1 MFLSTSRA
9 ALPVLFLL
17 SLGNAVAQQLATEG
31 QFSVSSSGSAQYTV
45 PIEVPAGAGG
55 MQPSLALV
63 YNSNSGIGEAGYGMF
78 VAGLSRI
85 TRCARTIAQDGVL
98 SAVLYR
104 IEDGYC
110 LDGQRLIPISGV
122 NGRNGTEYRTES
134 DSFSKIVSNGEYTAY
149 PTSALAG
156 PVSFTVWTKSG
167 RKMEFGQTVDSQ
179 IRKPGID
186 GMITSGQSDAARPIR
201 GWALNKV
208 TDRSGNY
215 MTVTYANLSN
225 ANQNLAPDLMGD
237 DGYFQPMRVDYAGNE
252 ATGDLPKH
260 SVRFQ
265 WNDPQKARIR
275 YEGGFPISSNGWLN
289 SIRLFPNGVESGYY
303 KISRYS
309 PTEGAGHSPDRVGAI
324 AKCYGGTPGTC
335 LPAVTFAWEPV
346 TSNQVFQFWSG
357 ANEFAGGKTDYVN
370 FFADINGDGKKYWIK
385 VSETADDA
393 WIGSAGADGLFTAAR
408 WSKFVPSIGAA
419 GSYSHSFGDV
429 NGDGKADWVKVSKT
443 TNEAWIAL
451 GTGNGSFDFWTKYTQ
466 SVGSAN
472 VYAHYLTDING
483 DGRMDL
489 VQVNRTSDSTSVAL
503 AVGGGDFEFWT
514 KTMTI
519 SGIKLS
525 QVDNF
530 FLDINGDGRADWM
543 SFNRVG
549 KFSVARLSVG
559 DGSFSVIGGIVSN
572 MSGCARMIFADL
584 NGDKLADAIC
594 AKLVSADYPITHDLS
609 TAMSMGNGSFAVKQL
624 LNGGMAY
631 DNFRTADFDGDGML
645 DIVHNFSAMNLAVFL
660 AEQANAVGAVQ
671 VVPANAPPGWGSGPN
686 LEFYEDINGD
696 GKADYLLVKSATNKS
711 WSALSTAVAN
721 AKVHT
726 VKVEQMPPTLIT
738 YKRINDASVHTVDAD
753 AVFPARDS
761 VFPLLGKQVLPYVVS
776 SVASDNGVGSF
787 ATTKHTYG
795 GLKTELSR
803 KNVLGFR
810 WTSAE
815 NVNAG
820 ISTRTEFRLD
830 WPYTGQ
836 AVSSRTSMAGA
847 GNNGLLSETI
857 YAHGCTDFVSTTG
870 CQPTQGRRYFTYVR
884 ESVSKRWDLNGAAF
898 PVATSTYEF
907 DGFGNPTI
915 VVSGLSDGSIQTKTT
930 VFENDTTKWWIGMPK
945 RVTTTNV
952 VP

>member
-1 MFLSTSRA
+1 MFLSTSRVV
-9 ALPVLFLL
+9 LPVVFLL

-134 DSFSKIVSNGEYTAY
+134 DSFSKIVSNGEYTVW
-149 PTSALAG
+149 PTSSLGG

-186 GMITSGQSDAARPIR
+186 GMITTGQSDVLRPIR
-201 GWALNKV
+201 GWAVNKV
-208 TDRSGNY
+208 IDRSGNY
-215 MTVTYANLSN
+215 MTVTYSNLSK
-225 ANQNLAPDLMGD
+225 ANKTLEPDYMID
-237 DGYFQPMRVDYAGNE
+237 DGFFQPMRVDYAGNE
-252 ATGDLPKH
+252 ATGDLPMH

-265 WNDPQKARIR
+265 WSDPQKSRTL
-275 YEGGFPISSNGWLN
+275 YEGGFPVSSTGKLK
-289 SIRLFPNGVESGYY
+289 SVRLFPNGVESGYY
-303 KISRYS
+303 KISGYS
-309 PTEGAGHSPDRVGAI
+309 PFEGTGFSPYRVGAI
-324 AKCYGGTPGTC
+324 AKCFGGSPGTC
-335 LPAVTFAWEPV
+335 LPPVTFAYEPV
-346 TSNQVFQFWSG
+346 MTNQVFQFWTG
-357 ANEFAGGKTDYVN
+357 ANAFAGAKSDYVDY
-370 FFADINGDGKKYWIK
+370 FVDLNGDGKKSWIK
-385 VSETADDA
+385 ISESADDA
-393 WIGSAGADGLFTAAR
+393 WVGSASSAGLFTADR
-408 WSKFVPSIGAA
+408 WSKFTAVIGAV
-419 GSYSHSFGDV
+419 SSFSHSFGDV
-429 NGDGKADWVKVSKT
+429 NGDGKADWIKISKT
-443 TNEAWIAL
+443 TNEAWVAL
-451 GTGNGSFDFWTKYTQ
+451 GAGNGGFDFWTKNTQ

-472 VYAHYLTDING
+472 TFAHYLADING

-489 VQVNRTSDSTSVAL
+489 VQVNRTADSASVAL
-503 AVGGGDFEFWT
+503 AIGGGDFQFWT
-514 KTMTI
+514 KNLSI
-519 SGIKLS
+519 NGIKTS

-530 FLDINGDGRADWM
+530 FADIDGDGRADWM
-543 SFNRVG
+543 SFYRDA

-559 DGSFSVIGGIVSN
+559 EGSFNVIGGIVSN

-594 AKLVSADYPITHDLS
+594 GKLVSAEYPATHELS
-609 TAMSMGNGSFAVKQL
+609 TAMSLGNGKFAAKQL
-624 LNGGMAY
+624 INGGTAF
-631 DNFRTADFDGDGML
+631 DNSRTADFDGDGMA
-645 DIVHNFSAMNLAVFL
+645 DIIHNYAPMNLHVFL
-660 AEQANAVGAVQ
+660 AEQANSGGAIP
-671 VVPANAPPGWGSGPN
+671 VVPYDAPAGRTSEPA

-696 GKADYLLVKSATNKS
+696 GKADYLLVERATNKS
-711 WSALSTAVAN
+711 WIALSVAVAN

-776 SVASDNGVGSF
+776 SVASDNGVGGF
-787 ATTKHTYG
+787 ATTNYTYG
-795 GLKTELSR
+795 GLKSELSR

-810 WTSAE
+810 WTNVE
-815 NVNAG
+815 NVNTG
-820 ISTRTEFRLD
+820 ISTRTDFKLD

-836 AVSSRTSMAGA
+836 AVSSRTSKAGA
-847 GNNGLLSETI
+847 GNNGLLGETT
-857 YAHGCTDFVSTTG
+857 YAYGCTDFVSATG
-870 CQPTQGRRYFTYVR
+870 CQPTQGRRYFTYMR
-884 ESVSKRWDLNGAAF
+884 ESVSKRWDLNGAAL

-907 DGFGNPTI
+907 DGFGNPTK
-915 VVSGLSDGSIQTKTT
+915 VVSSSSEGSVQTKVT